1 MLKERTKTLD
11 YTSGTVEE
19 PGHPDNKALLSYW
32 NRHRQE
38 RGALARS
45 DFDPLHVPKQLPG
58 LFLAEPVG
66 TDFRFRLVGS
76 QVEERIR
83 RKLTGKTLSDIYAD
97 DLARQTA
104 DMYREVASSCT
115 PKILRGHYVEE
126 TLKHIEFEALHMA
139 IEFEDGSRGILGG
152 QFAFD

>member
-1 MLKERTKTLD
+1 MLKEKSETLD
-11 YTSGTVEE
+11 YTSGVVEE

-32 NRHRQE
+32 NKHRHQGGPLS
-38 RGALARS
+38 RGT
-45 DFDPLHVPKQLPG
+45 FDPLHIPMQLPG
-58 LFLAEPVG
+58 LFIAEPVG
-66 TDFRFRLVGS
+66 SDFRFRLVGS

-83 RKLTGKTLSDIYAD
+83 HKLTGKTLRDIYAD

-104 DMYREVASSCT
+104 DMYREVATSCM

-139 IEFEDGSRGILGG
+139 IEFENGSRGILGG